1 MPEGQLGEQML
12 LSRDH
17 KRLVHQNDANKLMWE
32 GSNFLYGQAPPTH
45 THTLGVAYP
54 LVLLFHDHV
63 IPMKEGRQSKV
74 YLTSG
79 EGITEIK
86 GSYFPEDVVGL
97 GNCISSLGPKV
108 FLNFADVQYILG

>member
-1 MPEGQLGEQML
+1 MG
-12 LSRDH
+12 
-17 KRLVHQNDANKLMWE
+17 RLQFFIWT
-32 GSNFLYGQAPPTH
+32 GPPTH

-54 LVLLFHDHV
+54 LVLLFHDHA

-79 EGITEIK
+79 QGITEIK